1 MSSPNSNVPFKKG
14 NQVVYIPNN
23 NDYNNLTERKINNP
37 YTLSTKQL
45 VRRAQQSPEKE
56 MQRIERMA
64 KIKRAKMI
72 AEDIESRKGPELP
85 AKEKY
90 MLISDLDKSI
100 LDIKNNINKPGG
112 FEYVE
117 KELRTMIEDINFKI
131 SEINKLHKDDQ
142 LTKDELSNIIKPYK
156 IRTNV
161 ATHHLFNTLKQQI
174 ENIENIERELK

>member
-131 SEINKLHKDDQ
+131 SEINIYYITLFIDNIKYSLVGRRSVDIELKTMLKLKLH
-142 LTKDELSNIIKPYK
+142 SYHNY
-156 IRTNV
+156 
-161 ATHHLFNTLKQQI
+161 
-174 ENIENIERELK
+174 